1 MTLKELLNLKVVK
14 DNVMILVFDDEYMF
28 KYHEYSEKYNVLRI
42 MGRAV
47 LEEDLVKAGV
57 REELFNY
64 KVRAMW
70 GSDCK
75 YKMGIVIEKI

>member
-1 MTLKELLNLKVVK
+1 MTLRELLNLRIVK
-14 DNVMILVFDDEYMF
+14 DNVMILVFEEEYMA
-28 KYHEYSEKYNVLRI
+28 KHSDYSEKYNILRI
-42 MGRAV
+42 MGRSV

-64 KVRAMW
+64 QVKAIW